1 MFLVVLLD
9 VVQELLALKN
19 LDVGGKA
26 DDEAAS
32 AFDAVD
38 GGPEAFLIHQTS
50 PYLTSVNSP
59 VTVSMMKPRTVTS
72 LGMRG

>member
-9 VVQELLALKN
+9 VVQEFLALKN

-38 GGPEAFLIHQTS
+38 GGPE
-50 PYLTSVNSP
+50 YP
-59 VTVSMMKPRTVTS
+59 VAIFP
-72 LGMRG
+72 L